1 MTIIYRKLVAAVAVL
16 ASVLSSAAIVE
27 GKTQTVK
34 TGQTRVAVV
43 PQITGNKCAK
53 DGVFRTVKTVKY
65 QCTKSAKG
73 LRWAIASQ
81 KGVTT
86 TTTVTS
92 ACALGDVCKVG
103 DIGPG
108 GGVVFYVHP
117 GGATFSSPGSDCA
130 SNCKYLEVANHLGAI
145 KIPSV
150 PSVVSVIGCY
160 ASASSSTT
168 HFDTL
173 EPNKNCAGP
182 SSLYRPGSICT
193 EPLVVHCQPLG
204 QYGRDPVQ
212 ENAYELA
219 KKFGMGRSNTLLI
232 ISLLTNIG
240 GSPLINYA
248 AGQASLFKGNG
259 KTDWHLPSKDELNE
273 LCKFARET
281 GQDPGPQIQCQGGID
296 PSPLKFKISAYL
308 TSSQMNDIGFWVQRF
323 NNGESTGATRT
334 TPGYPIRPVRAF

>member
-1 MTIIYRKLVAAVAVL
+1 MYRKLVASVAVL
-16 ASVLSSAAIVE
+16 VSVLSSAAIVE

-92 ACALGDVCKVG
+92 TCALGDVCKVG

-117 GGATFSSPGSDCA
+117 DGATFSSPGSDCA
-130 SNCKYLEVANHLGAI
+130 SNCKYLEVANHLDAI
-145 KIPSV
+145 KISSV

-160 ASASSSTT
+160 ASSSSEN
-168 HFDTL
+168 HYDTL
-173 EPNKNCAGP
+173 EPNKNCEGR

-193 EPLVVHCQPLG
+193 KPLVIQCPG
-204 QYGRDPVQ
+204 QYGQDVVQ
-212 ENAYELA
+212 ANAWELA

-281 GQDPGPQIQCQGGID
+281 GQDPGPQIQCQGGIN
-296 PSPLKFKISAYL
+296 PSPLKFHIAAYL
-308 TSSQMNDIGFWVQRF
+308 TSTQMNDVGFWVQRF
-323 NNGESTGATRT
+323 NTGESTGANKS